1 MVSVRGNCSG
11 GAASTNLREIKL
23 PVAGIG
29 ASDKDA
35 AYGVAGAMPECSV
48 ALLKETRILA
58 QYGRKNRAGHEVLDG
73 AIAKGCSE
81 TLSIALGALSV
92 ARFAVFS
99 LADASQSG
107 VPGNLDVVESAT
119 GHYFEFLPHGEQ
131 RNLPGIFQRQK
142 VWQREKEAILR
153 GALGR
158 IGGLLLTLGVFGLV
172 GWLGLRGLRLL
183 RRGWIGR
190 RHLLRH
196 RRRTQQPQRT
206 KSKYKKRV
214 GQKSLQKYVS

>member
-1 MVSVRGNCSG
+1 MVSVRGNG
-11 GAASTNLREIKL
+11 GGGSAAANLREIKL
-23 PVAGIG
+23 LVAGIG

-35 AYGVAGAMPECSV
+35 AYGIAGAMPECPF
-48 ALLKETRILA
+48 ALLEETWILA
-58 QYGRKNRAGHEVLDG
+58 QYGGKNRAGHKVFDG
-73 AIAKGCSE
+73 AIAKGRRE
-81 TLSIALGALSV
+81 TLSIPLSTLSV

-99 LADASQSG
+99 LTHARERG
-107 VPGNLDVVESAT
+107 VPGNLDVVKSAT
-119 GHYFEFLPHGEQ
+119 GHDLKFLPRGEW
-131 RNLPGIFQRQK
+131 RNLPRILQSQK

-183 RRGWIGR
+183 WRRWID
-190 RHLLRH
+190 
-196 RRRTQQPQRT
+196 RRRLLGSRGERKQRT
-206 KSKYKKRV
+206 KSKYKKSV